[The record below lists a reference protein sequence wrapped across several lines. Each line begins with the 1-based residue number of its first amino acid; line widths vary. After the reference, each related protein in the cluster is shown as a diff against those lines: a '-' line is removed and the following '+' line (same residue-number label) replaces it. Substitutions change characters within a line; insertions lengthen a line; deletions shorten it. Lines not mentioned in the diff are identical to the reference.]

1 MAKGVTATEFA
12 AMCQKHMQKY
22 MPKSLPSKFPTSTA
36 KPFLDRC
43 CELGLLR
50 RENVNG
56 TTRYFPT
63 SALSTWG
70 QPDD

>member
-1 MAKGVTATEFA
+1 MAKGVTATELA
-12 AMCQKHMQKY
+12 AMCQKH

-50 RENVNG
+50 REDVNG
-56 TTRYFPT
+56 TSCYFTTDALGLDPSQRPT
-63 SALSTWG
+63 SG
-70 QPDD
+70 